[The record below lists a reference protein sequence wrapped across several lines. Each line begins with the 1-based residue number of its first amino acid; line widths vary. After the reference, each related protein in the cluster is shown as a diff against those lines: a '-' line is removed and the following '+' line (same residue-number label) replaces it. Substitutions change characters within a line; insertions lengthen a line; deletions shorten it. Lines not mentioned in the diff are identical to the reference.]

1 MTSRIEK
8 KFAIP
13 DLLSFYKFINANNGN
28 EIYYQRKILSIYFD
42 NEVMQSYR
50 DANEGTRPR
59 RKTRLRKYYPVNFLL
74 NKKKISD
81 FFNQSFS
88 LEKKITNFNDNYKII
103 NKIIFNNN
111 YVNLIDEQYGFLRPV
126 SIVLYDRRYFKISN
140 DRITL
145 DFNIRY
151 FTVTKDNSFFLKNIF
166 KEYIVEFKAEQNN
179 FFSQYYNF
187 SNLQSRYSK
196 YLSSII

>member
-8 KFAIP
+8 KFVISDP
-13 DLLSFYKFINANNGN
+13 LSFYKFINAYNGN

-42 NEVMQSYR
+42 NEVMQSYS
-50 DANEGTRPR
+50 DADEGTRPR
-59 RKTRLRKYYPVNFLL
+59 RKIRLRKYYPVNFIL
-74 NKKKISD
+74 NKKKLSE

-88 LEKKITNFNDNYKII
+88 LEKKITSFNNNYKIV

-111 YVNLIDEQYGFLRPV
+111 YLNLIDKQYGFLRPV
-126 SIVLYDRRYFKISN
+126 SIVLYDRRYFKILN
-140 DRITL
+140 DRITF

-151 FTVTKDNSFFLKNIF
+151 FTVTKDNSFFFKNIL
-166 KEYIVEFKAEQNN
+166 KKYVVEFKAGQNN
-179 FFSQYYNF
+179 FLSQYYNF

-196 YLSSII
+196 YLSSI